1 MASVLDFERYS
12 ADLDRQLLRRIGY
25 TNGLHKIR
33 RFTRVVEYLFP
44 IMPTSSAL
52 LAQVIIRE
60 ENARADTGERQLK
73 GVKYAV
79 GIVDVTQALTF
90 IERFGRKLSL
100 SSSGYACHALNSH
113 KVPECVLDALLLE
126 KVIESDGECSLNI
139 LQIVNEGTVD
149 LVGIG
154 ETLMNRLL
162 AVIDFKRRWIEE
174 KLSDR
179 FSQRAVFALLD
190 DAQKTLEKAILPSVS
205 VAGKSPIEYF
215 YKHTVNPRL
224 EWLEDLG
231 CLQSTGGRMVLT
243 TAGENLLSQLHKMGG
258 WGKNFIFMPLDSWL
272 SSHLAIPNFYDD
284 EASSDFGWRLV
295 ASSRSPNPGKST
307 IHLDHLQLL
316 DLIKSTYT
324 AVKLANFN
332 EADALSIFEMLAT
345 MEAAEGRV
353 LPQVEFEKA
362 LSTLVTEFPSDIFR
376 LSKRRGRGLYVALK
390 SPV

>member
-1 MASVLDFERYS
+1 
-12 ADLDRQLLRRIGY
+12 
-25 TNGLHKIR
+25 
-33 RFTRVVEYLFP
+33 
-44 IMPTSSAL
+44 
-52 LAQVIIRE
+52 
-60 ENARADTGERQLK
+60 
-73 GVKYAV
+73 
-79 GIVDVTQALTF
+79 
-90 IERFGRKLSL
+90 
-100 SSSGYACHALNSH
+100 
-113 KVPECVLDALLLE
+113 
-126 KVIESDGECSLNI
+126 
-139 LQIVNEGTVD
+139 
-149 LVGIG
+149 
-154 ETLMNRLL
+154 
-162 AVIDFKRRWIEE
+162 
-174 KLSDR
+174 
-179 FSQRAVFALLD
+179 
-190 DAQKTLEKAILPSVS
+190 
-205 VAGKSPIEYF
+205 
-215 YKHTVNPRL
+215 
-224 EWLEDLG
+224 
-231 CLQSTGGRMVLT
+231 MVLT